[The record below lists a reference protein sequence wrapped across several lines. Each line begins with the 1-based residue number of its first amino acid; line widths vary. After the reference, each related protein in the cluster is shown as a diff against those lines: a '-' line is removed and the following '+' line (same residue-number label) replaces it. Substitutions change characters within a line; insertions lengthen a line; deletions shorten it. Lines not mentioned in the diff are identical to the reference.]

1 LCAYFIS
8 TPIAKPDTETNNSN
22 SNSNG
27 FIMVDYTQYLKDAH
41 VSFSGNDPRKLFGLI
56 DIKLFKN
63 KKFGWDI

>member
-1 LCAYFIS
+1 
-8 TPIAKPDTETNNSN
+8 
-22 SNSNG
+22 
-27 FIMVDYTQYLKDAH
+27 MVDYTQYLKDAH